1 MQDKKL
7 STILRNMRNNSGTCQ
22 DPDKVTFNFSSYNLS
37 DYKKI
42 VLSKGLGF
50 AMLPKT
56 IEYAEFSV
64 PFEILFRD
72 INSLEVNN
80 LNKESVNSWL

>member
-1 MQDKKL
+1 
-7 STILRNMRNNSGTCQ
+7 
-22 DPDKVTFNFSSYNLS
+22 
-37 DYKKI
+37 
-42 VLSKGLGF
+42 
-50 AMLPKT
+50 MLPKT